1 MKVEDAARARR
12 GTRVSELEPE
22 EELDLRE
29 YGRSLALRW
38 WLIVGATVLGAVI
51 GWLLAVGGGD
61 VWRART
67 TIYLGQPIA
76 PTGEAQVQSAA
87 TNPSTAGVI
96 ARSDEV
102 IDEVAGEVDV
112 SPGKLR
118 AGVST
123 KPIEGAITRLGQTP
137 LVEISVRGPWGRDT
151 VEQGANLIAAAVT
164 ERISGYVTGKIGAFE
179 EQIAAQEDELAT
191 LDERIVALEGS
202 RNIDVIALLAVLEQR
217 RGDLRAEL
225 ADTREALAVAQNVEA
240 ASVLTEARGSKV
252 SARSSRSSVIVG
264 ALIGLLVGCALA
276 LLWVPLQSRLRRADT

>member
-1 MKVEDAARARR
+1 MARA
-12 GTRVSELEPE
+12 VPAD

-29 YGRSLALRW
+29 YGRSLASRW
-38 WLIVGATVLGAVI
+38 WVVVGATVLGAVI

-76 PTGEAQVQSAA
+76 PTGEAQVQSAG

-102 IDEVAGEVDV
+102 IEQVAAAVGIGAGE
-112 SPGKLR
+112 LR
-118 AGVST
+118 RGVST
-123 KPIEGAITRLGQTP
+123 RPIEGAITRLGQTP

-151 VEQGANLIAAAVT
+151 VEQAANRIATAVT
-164 ERISGYVTGKIGAFE
+164 ERLSGYVNGKIGAFE

-191 LDERIVALEGS
+191 LDERIAALEES
-202 RNIDVIALLAVLEQR
+202 QRIEVIALLAVFEQR

-225 ADTREALAVAQNVEA
+225 ADTREALAVAENVEA
-240 ASVLTEARGSKV
+240 AQVLTEGRGSKV
-252 SARSSRSSVIVG
+252 SARSSRSSIIVG

-276 LLWVPLQSRLRRADT
+276 LLWVPLQTRLRRADT